1 MAQPANLALDG
12 AEPRLSADE
21 KRDQAV
27 VAQSPAQRQFRL
39 HDPNVTFEEYLFYA
53 QKTRAEEAEQPKV
66 KGRGIL
72 SVIFP
77 SKSDRGVRRA
87 SHHGEKDGSEANPAV
102 VSELEWTNAHRALRT
117 ATRGAIFYLM

>member
-12 AEPRLSADE
+12 AEPRLSLDE
-21 KRDQAV
+21 KGDHAADV
-27 VAQSPAQRQFRL
+27 QSGQRQFRL
-39 HDPNVTFEEYLFYA
+39 HDPNVTFEEYLYYA

-77 SKSDRGVRRA
+77 SKSDGGVRRA
-87 SHHGEKDGSEANPAV
+87 SHHDEKDGTETNPGV